1 MEAVAHLKFARMGP
15 RKLRR
20 VADAIRGRSVKE
32 ALVLLQFAGVFAAEP
47 MEKLLRSAVA
57 NAGNNHDMN
66 TDELFVTRV
75 TVDGG
80 PGGRFTKRL
89 DPRAQ
94 GRANFKRKRMAHVTV
109 VVGEQPPVK
118 KRRSSGGAS
127 IGVKRATTRKGAAA
141 GAAGAKA
148 PAKRKASARKT
159 APRKTSTRKA
169 RPSKAGSAAG
179 EKAI

>member
-1 MEAVAHLKFARMGP
+1 MEAVARLKFARMAP

-20 VADAIRGRSVKE
+20 VADAIRGKSVRE
-32 ALVLLQFAGVFAAEP
+32 ALVMLQFAGVFAAEP
-47 MEKLLRSAVA
+47 IEKLLRSAVA

-66 TDELFVTRV
+66 TDELYVTRI

-109 VVGEQPPVK
+109 AVGEQPPVK
-118 KRRSSGGAS
+118 RRKARGGAS
-127 IGVKRATTRKGAAA
+127 VSLKRATRKTNTAAAAPAKKKASTRKASTRKATTRKK
-141 GAAGAKA
+141 KA
-148 PAKRKASARKT
+148 NA
-159 APRKTSTRKA
+159 
-169 RPSKAGSAAG
+169 
-179 EKAI
+179 

>member
-1 MEAVAHLKFARMGP
+1 MGP

-20 VADAIRGRSVKE
+20 VADAIRGKSVKE

-47 MEKLLRSAVA
+47 LEKLLRSAVA

-66 TDELFVTRV
+66 TDELYVTRI

-94 GRANFKRKRMAHVTV
+94 GRANFKRKRMSHVTV
-109 VVGEQPPVK
+109 AVAEKPPAG
-118 KRRSSGGAS
+118 KRRAGGAS
-127 IGVKRATTRKGAAA
+127 IALKRATARRSAA
-141 GAAGAKA
+141 GAAAAPSKKKE
-148 PAKRKASARKT
+148 PAKRKSAGS
-159 APRKTSTRKA
+159 RKTSTRK
-169 RPSKAGSAAG
+169 KEAA
-179 EKAI
+179 K

>member
-1 MEAVAHLKFARMGP
+1 MADTETTQRTEAVAHLKFARMGP

-20 VADAIRGRSVKE
+20 VADAIRGKSVKE

-47 MEKLLRSAVA
+47 IEKLVRSAVA

-66 TDELFVTRV
+66 TDELYITRV

-94 GRANFKRKRMAHVTV
+94 GRANFKRKRMSHVTV
-109 VVGEQPPVK
+109 AVGEKPPVK
-118 KRRSSGGAS
+118 KRKARGGAS
-127 IGVKRATTRKGAAA
+127 IGLKRATRKTTAAAA
-141 GAAGAKA
+141 GATKA
-148 PAKRKASARKT
+148 PAKRKAS
-159 APRKTSTRKA
+159 TRKA
-169 RPSKAGSAAG
+169 TSRKKTTAAG
-179 EKAI
+179 AAK

>member
-1 MEAVAHLKFARMGP
+1 MAEEVRTEAVAHLKFARVGP

-20 VADAIRGRSVKE
+20 VADAIRGKSVKE

-66 TDELFVTRV
+66 TDELYVTRV

-94 GRANFKRKRMAHVTV
+94 GRANFKRKRLAHVTV
-109 VVGEQPPVK
+109 AVGEKPPVK
-118 KRRSSGGAS
+118 KRKPRGGAA
-127 IGVKRATTRKGAAA
+127 IGLKRATTRRTAAA
-141 GAAGAKA
+141 AASGKKA
-148 PAKRKASARKT
+148 PAKRKAAGARKT
-159 APRKTSTRKA
+159 TRK
-169 RPSKAGSAAG
+169 KAGTA
-179 EKAI
+179 K

>member
-1 MEAVAHLKFARMGP
+1 MADTQRIEAVAHLKFMRMGP

-20 VADAIRGRSVKE
+20 VADAIRGKKVKE

-66 TDELFVTRV
+66 TDELYVTRV

-94 GRANFKRKRMAHVTV
+94 GRANFKRKRLAHVTIA
-109 VVGEQPPVK
+109 VGERPPVK
-118 KRRSSGGAS
+118 KRKARGGAS
-127 IGVKRATTRKGAAA
+127 VSVKRATRKTTAAGAAPAKKKAAPRKRATKKAAA
-141 GAAGAKA
+141 GA
-148 PAKRKASARKT
+148 T
-159 APRKTSTRKA
+159 
-169 RPSKAGSAAG
+169 
-179 EKAI
+179 E

>member
-1 MEAVAHLKFARMGP
+1 MEAVAHLKFARTGP

-20 VADAIRGRSVKE
+20 VADAIRGKSVKE

-47 MEKLLRSAVA
+47 IEKLLRSAVA

-66 TDELFVTRV
+66 TDDLFVTRI

-94 GRANFKRKRMAHVTV
+94 GRANFKRKRMSHVTV
-109 VVGEQPPVK
+109 AVGEQPPVK
-118 KRRSSGGAS
+118 KRKPRGGAS
-127 IGVKRATTRKGAAA
+127 IALKRAATRKTAAA
-141 GAAGAKA
+141 ATGAKA
-148 PAKRKASARKT
+148 PAKRKTVARK
-159 APRKTSTRKA
+159 ASTRKKTPA
-169 RPSKAGSAAG
+169 SRAAQD
-179 EKAI
+179 

>member
-1 MEAVAHLKFARMGP
+1 MADQVRTEAVAHLKFARMAP

-20 VADAIRGRSVKE
+20 VADAIRGKSVKE

-47 MEKLLRSAVA
+47 IEKLLRSAVA

-66 TDELFVTRV
+66 TDELYVTRI

-109 VVGEQPPVK
+109 AVGEKPPV
-118 KRRSSGGAS
+118 RRRKLKGGAS
-127 IGVKRATTRKGAAA
+127 ISVKRATRRTAASSTLAAA
-141 GAAGAKA
+141 GAKTKA
-148 PAKRKASARKT
+148 PAKRKASGRKT
-159 APRKTSTRKA
+159 TTRK
-169 RPSKAGSAAG
+169 KTAGAT
-179 EKAI
+179 E